1 MSKYKLLKD
10 DTVIALDGAKLFRI
24 KATKSFNSIRKGDL
38 GGYISSVKTLDTS
51 GNAWVFGNA
60 LVSGDA
66 LVYGN
71 AQVSGNARVQFGT
84 LNSNGLIPIIASS
97 LNVYPVNGIYR
108 LYKRVNKKSRG
119 IYQSVYDANF
129 IYKDGEI
136 ALVEQ
141 CDEDKS
147 VSCGSG
153 IHVSTP
159 FYWGDGD
166 TLIAVDVH
174 IDDVIT
180 CQAGKLRCRKVT
192 VIGECNV

>member
-10 DTVIALDGAKLFRI
+10 DTFIALDGTKLFRI

-38 GGYISSVKTLDTS
+38 GGYISSVKNLDTS
-51 GNAWVFGNA
+51 DNAWVY
-60 LVSGDA
+60 GDA
-66 LVYGN
+66 WVYGN
-71 AQVSGNARVQFGT
+71 ALVSGNARVQFGT

-97 LNVYPVNGIYR
+97 LNVYPANGTYR
-108 LYKRVNKKSRG
+108 LYKRVNKKSQG

-136 ALVEQ
+136 ASVER

-159 FYWGDGD
+159 FYCDNGD

-180 CQAGKLRCRKVT
+180 CQTGKLRCRKVT